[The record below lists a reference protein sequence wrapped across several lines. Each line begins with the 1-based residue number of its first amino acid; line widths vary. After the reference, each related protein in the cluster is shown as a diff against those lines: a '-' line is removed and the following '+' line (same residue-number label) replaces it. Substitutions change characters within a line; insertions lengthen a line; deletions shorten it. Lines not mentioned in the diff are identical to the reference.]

1 MAKYRILYCKN
12 IPYGVR
18 AHDENGRVPRQLPRQ
33 FEAAVD
39 ALAMALGAT
48 EEAEYRAGFRWGETQ
63 ERPGTAAEVA
73 DAVVQELIAA
83 YPSERLARL
92 IRQEE

>member
-1 MAKYRILYCKN
+1 
-12 IPYGVR
+12 
-18 AHDENGRVPRQLPRQ
+18 LPRQ

-83 YPSERLARL
+83 YPNERLARL